1 MKNKLNIKIVNNTGK
16 QDNGDRLSD
25 ASSEMATHNTPTKAQ
40 REKNA
45 ADKAKDK

>member
-25 ASSEMATHNTPTKAQ
+25 VSSEMATHNTPTKA
-40 REKNA
+40 
-45 ADKAKDK
+45 